1 MKYSLTY
8 MLGGKKRTE
17 FFKKL
22 PSDVY
27 RASGFQNPA
36 DKGKPF
42 LTRMTDRG
50 TSLIPLVRIN
60 KKK

>member
-1 MKYSLTY
+1 
-8 MLGGKKRTE
+8 MLGGKKKTE

-27 RASGFQNPA
+27 RASGYQNPA
-36 DKGKPF
+36 DRGKPF
-42 LTRMTDRG
+42 LTRMTDKG